1 MNDLEKAKCFL
12 LKDEIEKTMMLGAVS
27 KPLVNIKE
35 SDFQYH
41 VSELFEPNISDVLV
55 RESKRMQE
63 KNDFIINRM
72 EKGFTNTIYWNQ
84 RYYCLALYELS
95 ELERYMSH
103 YLGCYSP
110 GRHLYERRKDC

>member
-1 MNDLEKAKCFL
+1 M

-63 KNDFIINRM
+63 KMI
-72 EKGFTNTIYWNQ
+72 
-84 RYYCLALYELS
+84 L
-95 ELERYMSH
+95 
-103 YLGCYSP
+103 
-110 GRHLYERRKDC
+110 